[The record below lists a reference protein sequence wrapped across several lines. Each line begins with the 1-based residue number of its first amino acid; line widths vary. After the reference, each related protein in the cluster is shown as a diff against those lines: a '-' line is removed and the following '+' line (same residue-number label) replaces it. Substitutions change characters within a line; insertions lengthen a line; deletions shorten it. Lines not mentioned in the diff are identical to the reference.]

1 MSDSDDSGDDIG
13 DYERVKKTAEFRF
26 DFDGMSNEED
36 DFTSNSDND
45 NSIID
50 EILQSI
56 NYDEDKIQK
65 EIDARKKEIDA
76 RKKRRQRR
84 EIMKE
89 RRQNKNMIKLYKF
102 FYYFQRLRLHFA
114 DKVFVRENRRNS
126 DPLQIAV
133 TDLDAE
139 VYNQKDKDTYARDFA
154 YSTSG
159 SNFKPDQELQDHIQK
174 CRNTILADLKK
185 YKAYQLKD
193 SFNNALNEAD
203 DIKKYKDIFKELKL
217 TNPVYNGTE
226 LKYVPVSSM
235 KKRKGYSVRNNGEKG
250 GKKKRMNGKFELIEQ
265 FNLSLKF

>member
-1 MSDSDDSGDDIG
+1 MSDIDDIFGDLDDDSLDFNVDDIEILDPNEDLNLGDIVGSDSDDDF
-13 DYERVKKTAEFRF
+13 KKDREKVVANA
-26 DFDGMSNEED
+26 M
-36 DFTSNSDND
+36 DND
-45 NSIID
+45 
-50 EILQSI
+50 EAL
-56 NYDEDKIQK
+56 EK
-65 EIDARKKEIDA
+65 EALAKQARKK
-76 RKKRRQRR
+76 RR

-102 FYYFQRLRLHFA
+102 FYYFQRLRLHFD

-154 YSTSG
+154 YSTNG
-159 SNFKPDQELQDHIQK
+159 SNFNPDQELQQHIK
-174 CRNTILADLKK
+174 KYRNEILSDVKK
-185 YKAYQLKD
+185 YKAYTLKD
-193 SFNNALNEAD
+193 SFNDALNEAE
-203 DIKKYKDIFKELKL
+203 DIKKYKKIFKTLKL

-250 GKKKRMNGKFELIEQ
+250 GNKKRKNGQFEFIEQ